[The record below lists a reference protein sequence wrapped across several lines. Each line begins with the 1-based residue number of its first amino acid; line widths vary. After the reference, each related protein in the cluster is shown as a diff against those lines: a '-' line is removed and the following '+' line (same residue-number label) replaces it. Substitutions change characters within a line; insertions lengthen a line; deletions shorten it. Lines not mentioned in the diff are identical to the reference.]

1 MSDEVA
7 TEEPK
12 KPAAKRKP
20 KAKPKAKKEP
30 KKKGARKYNAALAMR
45 VLYTLD
51 AVPEGNKV
59 KVGRKTVVFTK
70 YARKALAETIVATPS
85 DQKADAKALQLLKD
99 MGGEKK
105 RPKQTVEGLIAA
117 TERRPM
123 IITVNKGDDALRVPF
138 IKRWFDGRRG
148 PKTVKVRYEKK
159 KVTITLP

>member
-70 YARKALAETIVATPS
+70 YARKALAEN
-85 DQKADAKALQLLKD
+85 DHEKLKKILTCCD
-99 MGGEKK
+99 EPGCYEQISSGFPTDNGYRQTCGTHYRMYS
-105 RPKQTVEGLIAA
+105 PKHE
-117 TERRPM
+117 ERKND
-123 IITVNKGDDALRVPF
+123 IQSGD
-138 IKRWFDGRRG
+138 
-148 PKTVKVRYEKK
+148 
-159 KVTITLP
+159 